1 MSWTQLL
8 ATRKVH
14 KHQTSKQKFRAIVAR
29 DLQDA
34 AIPALSED
42 RRFVTAYN
50 AALQTAKM
58 AIACAGYR
66 VGAVPGHHALTFEAA
81 SLALG
86 SQAKTLLDY
95 PKKGSYK
102 CRGAARGCCS
112 GTLHCSASEQNGEI
126 LNVCNRF
133 CFEPVDH
140 SDAFRLPFLGSC
152 KFPLTL
158 PKEGSTL

>member
-8 ATRKVH
+8 ETRKVH
-14 KHQTSKQKFRAIVAR
+14 KHQTSKQELDELRAIVER

-42 RRFVTAYN
+42 RRFATAYN

-81 SLALG
+81 GLALG
-86 SQAKTLLDY
+86 NQAKSLLDY
-95 PKKGSYK
+95 FEGCRRKRNVIDYTGVLIATATEAAEVLRHAKEFKKMVEAWIK
-102 CRGAARGCCS
+102 
-112 GTLHCSASEQNGEI
+112 TKHPQ
-126 LNVCNRF
+126 F
-133 CFEPVDH
+133 
-140 SDAFRLPFLGSC
+140 
-152 KFPLTL
+152 T
-158 PKEGSTL
+158 

>member
-95 PKKGSYK
+95 FEG
-102 CRGAARGCCS
+102 CRRKRNVIDYTGVRIATATEAAEVL
-112 GTLHCSASEQNGEI
+112 LHVTE
-126 LNVCNRF
+126 
-133 CFEPVDH
+133 
-140 SDAFRLPFLGSC
+140 FRKMVEAWIKTKHPQLS
-152 KFPLTL
+152 
-158 PKEGSTL
+158 